1 LVRFDK
7 SFERG
12 ARIGYCACS
21 VILRDSILGD
31 SILARGRIY
40 QHGAHE
46 SAAKQ
51 RNTG

>member
-12 ARIGYCACS
+12 ARIGYCVRS
-21 VILRDSILGD
+21 VILRDSILAGG
-31 SILARGRIY
+31 RGY
-40 QHGAHE
+40 HHGARE
-46 SAAKQ
+46 SAAKP

>member
-12 ARIGYCACS
+12 VRIGYCARS
-21 VILRDSILGD
+21 VILGD
-31 SILARGRIY
+31 SILAGRCVY
-40 QHGAHE
+40 QHGARE